1 MLRPRPTPE
10 VATTAPVVA
19 AMWRG
24 LEVLRPLA
32 LLYAVWNGIQHH
44 DVWVRPALAWIILGI
59 LTIWTAV
66 MAVAR
71 RGTVLLL
78 GIELALATGAI
89 LATRLVD
96 SAEVIEAG
104 AKTLPG
110 IWPAAAVAGWALLK
124 GWRGGL
130 AAGLV
135 ISVADLVEVQHPTE
149 QTINNIVL
157 LFLVGGCIGY
167 CADLAR
173 MGHDALTEALR
184 VQAQVR
190 ERERLA
196 RTIHDGVLQTLA
208 FIHRRG
214 GQLGGPAKELGDMA
228 ADQEQLLRALVSGV
242 PSHDLDDAV
251 GGPVDLRELLSR
263 HAGSRVDVVP
273 PADPVRLPRKR
284 AEELAAAVQAVLDN
298 VRHHAGEDAHA
309 WVLIEDEGEL
319 VRVTI
324 RDNGVGIPE
333 GRLAEAAAGG
343 RMGVASS
350 IRGRMVDLG
359 GSADY
364 RSEPGVG
371 TTVELCAPKEG
382 RP

>member
-1 MLRPRPTPE
+1 MPRRTPAAD

-24 LEVLRPLA
+24 LAVLRPVA
-32 LLYAVWNGIQHH
+32 LLYAVWSGAQHH
-44 DVWVRPALAWIILGI
+44 HLWVRPALAWGVLGVI
-59 LTIWTAV
+59 TVWTVV

-78 GIELALATGAI
+78 GVELALATAAI

-96 SAEVIEAG
+96 TAEVIEGG

-110 IWPAAAVAGWALLK
+110 IWPAAAVVGWALLK

-130 AAGLV
+130 LAGLV

-149 QTINNIVL
+149 QTVNNIVL
-157 LFLVGGCIGY
+157 LFLVGGCLGY

-190 ERERLA
+190 ERDRLA
-196 RTIHDGVLQTLA
+196 RSIHDGVLQTLA

-214 GQLGGPAKELGDMA
+214 AQLGGPAKELGEMA
-228 ADQEQLLRALVSGV
+228 ADQEQLLRALVSG
-242 PSHDLDDAV
+242 SRSGDLDDAL
-251 GGPVDLRELLSR
+251 GGRVDLRELLSR
-263 HAGSRVDVVP
+263 HAGSRVDVVA
-273 PADPVRLPRKR
+273 PADPVRVPRR
-284 AEELAAAVQAVLDN
+284 RGEELAAAVQAALEN
-298 VRHHAGEDAHA
+298 VRNHAGEGAHT
-309 WVLIEDEGEL
+309 WVLIEDEGAA
-319 VRVTI
+319 VRVTV

-333 GRLAEAAAGG
+333 GRLAEAAASG

-350 IRGRMVDLG
+350 IRGRMADLG
-359 GSADY
+359 GSAGY
-364 RSEPGVG
+364 RSAAGVG
-371 TTVELCAPKEG
+371 TTVELCVPKEG
-382 RP
+382 RS